1 MEVIKTFVVDDDISI
16 LELYKKVLEMFGFT
30 VVDTAKNGQ
39 EAVIKFQKFIIKP
52 DLIIMDY
59 HMPFK
64 NGIEA
69 TQAIL
74 EIDKTAKIVIVSG
87 DPSIKEKALA
97 SGAICFKE
105 KPFNLS
111 EISQQIYILKKQKK
125 IRVKC

>member
-1 MEVIKTFVVDDDISI
+1 MEGMKTFVVDDDISI
-16 LELYKKVLEMFGFT
+16 LELYTNILEIFGFT
-30 VVDTAKNGQ
+30 VVDTAQNGQ
-39 EAVIKFQKFIIKP
+39 EAVIKFKKFIIKP

-59 HMPFK
+59 HMPLK

-111 EISQQIYILKKQKK
+111 EISQEIYILKNQKK
-125 IRVKC
+125 NRVTC